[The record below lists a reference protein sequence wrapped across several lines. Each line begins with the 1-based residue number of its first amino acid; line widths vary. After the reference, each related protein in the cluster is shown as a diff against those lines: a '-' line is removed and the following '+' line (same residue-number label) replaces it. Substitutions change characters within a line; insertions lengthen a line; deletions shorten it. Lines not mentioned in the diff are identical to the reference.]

1 MKTSK
6 PLARHSRGF
15 TLIELMVAL
24 VLGLLMIGAVTI
36 VFISNQQ
43 TSRTKQEMDRAQEA
57 FRFASHTI
65 TRVVQQGEIRTL
77 AAIRTLDTAILAT
90 GSLGGV
96 PSVVPDNQVL
106 VVVVSPGPP
115 ALGADVHR
123 DCLGNP
129 VVPAVDEDSYNVFF
143 VANGRLECRVVV
155 DKVSTPGLANVIHGP
170 VTLVS
175 GVRAANALTDTRFR
189 LFPDGAGATPR
200 SVIVHLAMQ
209 SEGTTIGPTAVF
221 SATMRCAGHDIC

>member
-1 MKTSK
+1 MKTFK
-6 PLARHSRGF
+6 PLARYSRGF

-24 VLGLLMIGAVTI
+24 VLGLLMIGAVII

-43 TSRTKQEMDRAQEA
+43 TAITKQELDRAQEA

-96 PSVVPDNQVL
+96 PIGVPDNQVL

-155 DKVSTPGLANVIHGP
+155 DKVSTAGLANVIHGP

-189 LFPDGAGATPR
+189 LFPDGTGATPR

>member
-1 MKTSK
+1 
-6 PLARHSRGF
+6 
-15 TLIELMVAL
+15 
-24 VLGLLMIGAVTI
+24 
-36 VFISNQQ
+36 
-43 TSRTKQEMDRAQEA
+43 
-57 FRFASHTI
+57 
-65 TRVVQQGEIRTL
+65 
-77 AAIRTLDTAILAT
+77 
-90 GSLGGV
+90 
-96 PSVVPDNQVL
+96 
-106 VVVVSPGPP
+106 VVVSPGPP

-155 DKVSTPGLANVIHGP
+155 DKVSTAGLANVIHGP

-189 LFPDGAGATPR
+189 LFPDGTGATPR

>member
-90 GSLGGV
+90 GSPSGV

-155 DKVSTPGLANVIHGP
+155 DKVSTAGLANVIHGP

-189 LFPDGAGATPR
+189 LFPDGTGATPR